1 MQQSVRYQKNS
12 TTFWGQTSIMANS
25 FTQNPALILVDIQQA
40 FDDPSWGKRNNP
52 DAEKNARRLL
62 DAWRKLG
69 LPIFHVQHLSTSPT
83 SLLRPES
90 PGCAL
95 KEIVRPE
102 NQEPVITKNVNSGF
116 IGTDLENRLRKAG
129 ITQVVILGI
138 ATDHCVSTTTRMAAN
153 LGFQAFVVSD
163 ATVAFDRVAPD
174 GRHWSADDI
183 HSSAL
188 ASLHGEFA
196 TAVTTEDVLEKASQA
211 RQKQLV

>member
-1 MQQSVRYQKNS
+1 
-12 TTFWGQTSIMANS
+12 MANS
-25 FTQNPALILVDIQQA
+25 FTRNPALILVDIQQA
-40 FDDPSWGKRNNP
+40 FDDPSWGTRNNP
-52 DAEKNARRLL
+52 EAEKNARRLL
-62 DAWRKLG
+62 DAWRKIG

-90 PGCAL
+90 PGSAL

-116 IGTDLENRLRKAG
+116 IGTDLEFRLHEAE
-129 ITQVVILGI
+129 ISQVVILGI
-138 ATDHCVSTTTRMAAN
+138 ATDHCVSTNTRMAAN
-153 LGFQAFVVSD
+153 LGFQTFVVSD
-163 ATVAFDRVAPD
+163 GTAAFDRVGPD
-174 GRHWSADDI
+174 GRHWSADEI

-196 TAVTTEDVLEKASQA
+196 TALTTEEVLAMVKLI